1 MAESLIAF
9 LVAFLLGVILSR
21 TFRRSLFWL
30 YSRERKPGKERIRRL
45 FPKPRRP
52 LGGGL
57 AIMIAA
63 TVSSLL
69 VPLAWGR
76 PPTPETILVL
86 VAAWSYAAIGL
97 IDDLRKAAGRGL
109 AERTKLLYQVLAAV
123 VLGLVLWRVA
133 GRAEVAVPFVGD
145 PVGFGAW
152 YVLFAALVLV
162 STANAVN
169 LSDGI
174 DGLAGGVAVVV
185 LAGIAAIG
193 YIDPSRSSSL
203 ATCWPLMGA
212 GLGFLVFN
220 FPPARLLMGDTGA
233 LGLGAAIA
241 AVAAVGG
248 LEFMLLLVCAPF
260 VLNAASVVLQMGAVR
275 GLWRVLRPL
284 QHQRTETARPFL
296 CAPLHHHFQWL
307 AWPVGRILALY
318 WGLAALMSAWTLVA
332 LRSDVLWLCGV
343 LVVPLLLALAA
354 LQKLL
359 SGNYFVGLAKRPDG
373 SQALAIYRGLPLAL
387 LRWPLYRKLADTNI
401 TESMLVG
408 ATAESIL
415 WRHLSEFE
423 IHVVLGKIYADHR
436 LFDEAL
442 AEWEQ
447 VPTRN
452 LLLRPS
458 VVLRL
463 ARIYYGRDRLL
474 EAIKLWE
481 QVPGSRLADMPNLR
495 EVVRSAK
502 LRLADLASK
511 SHRQGM
517 RSLRNADRTGE
528 SPERIETHLT
538 AARRYNQEL
547 LSLLLYER
555 DKLRGRPADPA
566 AIRARRQLLHRTRD
580 AVMARIREL
589 DAALADLA
597 RSTPPPSAG
606 AESEVMDTG
615 QRAATE
621 LNMSPDALLEL
632 LARAGNGRP
641 RITQAAVHPKASRN
655 TVFRLGLSWPDGGP
669 ASVIA
674 KLYAADRITFFEACY
689 RREEGVLSLLHQYGA
704 AVPQVYAGELREDQ
718 GLLIMQDLGDE
729 TLAERLETSGASVR
743 RQWLRS
749 GVSAL
754 VSLHSAAHAH
764 FEELS
769 EEIRKVAK
777 DRLGPDYYFSAL
789 RIAVERISLLADE
802 PVTDGE
808 WQRVAD
814 QAGPLV
820 DLLADR
826 RGSFIHFELTP
837 HHLVVAE
844 SGLYAFDFEQATI
857 GPLEFDLAALLG
869 QPESDLGAQCWDEM
883 LEQYRI
889 LASESGVPVP
899 PIEDLARG
907 VAYGALLKCL
917 VYAGAAANF
926 LGKFGGEHHLQRL
939 QYYLEKCESIMG
951 RWRPLRPLGQML
963 APRFSAAR
971 EVAVLGSA
979 SSRNGASS

>member
-1 MAESLIAF
+1 MAESLTAF
-9 LVAFLLGVILSR
+9 LISFLLGVLLSR
-21 TFRRSLFWL
+21 TLRRSLSWL

-63 TVSSLL
+63 TTSSLL

-76 PPTPETILVL
+76 LPTGDTVLVL

-97 IDDLRKAAGRGL
+97 IDDLSKAAGRGL
-109 AERTKLLYQVLAAV
+109 TERVKLLYQLLAAF
-123 VLGLVLWRVA
+123 VLGLALWAIA
-133 GRAEVAVPFVGD
+133 GRHDVAVPFVRD
-145 PVGFGAW
+145 PVDFGLW
-152 YVLFAALVLV
+152 YVLFAAFLFVA
-162 STANAVN
+162 TANAVN

-174 DGLAGGVAVVV
+174 DGLAGGAAVIA
-185 LAGIAAIG
+185 LAGLAAIG
-193 YIDPSRSSSL
+193 YVEPSRSSL
-203 ATCWPLMGA
+203 AVCWPLMGA

-241 AVAAVGG
+241 AMAAVGQV
-248 LEFMLLLVCAPF
+248 EFMLLLIGAPF

-284 QHQRTETARPFL
+284 RHQRTETARPFL

-307 AWPVGRILALY
+307 SWPIGRILALY
-318 WGLAALMSAWTLVA
+318 WGMAGLMSVWA
-332 LRSDVLWLCGV
+332 LLALHSDVVWLFGA
-343 LVVPLLLALAA
+343 LVVPVILVLAA
-354 LQKLL
+354 GQKLL
-359 SGNYFVGLAKRPDG
+359 IGNYFIGLADRADG
-373 SQALAIYRGLPLAL
+373 SQTVAVYQGLPLWL
-387 LRWPLYRKLADTNI
+387 LRWPLHRKLSDTNI

-415 WRHLSEFE
+415 WRPLSEFE
-423 IHVVLGKIYADHR
+423 GHVVLGKVYSDHR

-458 VVLRL
+458 VVMRL

-481 QVPGSRLADMPNLR
+481 QVPGSRLSDMPNLR

-511 SHRQGM
+511 SHRQAM

-528 SPERIETHLT
+528 TPERVEAHLA

-547 LSLLLYER
+547 LSLLLYEQ

-566 AIRARRQLLHRTRD
+566 AVRARRQLLHRTRD

-589 DAALADLA
+589 DVALAELA
-597 RSTPPPSAG
+597 RSTPPPPAG
-606 AESEVMDTG
+606 AESEAADAD
-615 QRAATE
+615 QRAAAE
-621 LNMSPDALLEL
+621 LNVSLDGLLGL
-632 LARAGNGRP
+632 LARAGQGQP

-655 TVFRLGLSWPDGGP
+655 TVYRLGLSWPDGGP
-669 ASVIA
+669 STAIA
-674 KLYAADRITFFEACY
+674 KLYAADRISFFAACY
-689 RREEGVLSLLHQYGA
+689 QREEGVLRLLHDYGA
-704 AVPQVYAGELREDQ
+704 NVPQVYAGELREDQ
-718 GLLIMQDLGDE
+718 ALLVMEDLGDE
-729 TLAERLETSGASVR
+729 TLAERLEASSAPVKE
-743 RQWLRS
+743 QWLRS
-749 GVSAL
+749 GVTAL
-754 VSLHSAAHAH
+754 ASLHSTSHTH

-769 EEIRKVAK
+769 EEIGKVAK
-777 DRLGPDYYFSAL
+777 DRLGADYYFNAL

-802 PVTDGE
+802 PVTDSD
-808 WQRVAD
+808 WQEMAD

-820 DLLADR
+820 DLLAER
-826 RGSFIHFELTP
+826 RRSIIHFESTP
-837 HHLVVAE
+837 HHLVVTE
-844 SGLYAFDFEQATI
+844 SGLYAFDFEQATV

-869 QPESDLGAQCWDEM
+869 QPESDLGTDYWEEM
-883 LEQYRI
+883 VEHYRI
-889 LASESGVPVP
+889 LVSESRVPVP
-899 PIEDLARG
+899 PPEELARG
-907 VAYGALLKCL
+907 VAYATLLKCL

-926 LGKFGGEHHLQRL
+926 LGKFGGEHHIHRL
-939 QYYLEKCESIMG
+939 RYYLEKCDSLMG
-951 RWRPLRPLGQML
+951 RWGPLRPLGRIL
-963 APRFSAAR
+963 APRFGAAR
-971 EVAVLGSA
+971 EVALVGGIGS
-979 SSRNGASS
+979 RDGAPG